1 MNLHKKTYSSPAI
14 EEIRLDNEIS
24 LQLASVGQ
32 SPTPP
37 GNPGAPGSQ
46 GAPRMETNESDPYQY
61 ENW

>member
-1 MNLHKKTYSSPAI
+1 MNLHKKTYSSPEI

-32 SPTPP
+32 SATPP
-37 GNPGAPGSQ
+37 GNPTSATQ
-46 GAPRMETNESDPYQY
+46 GAPRMKTNESDPYQY

>member
-1 MNLHKKTYSSPAI
+1 MNLHKKTYSSPEI

-32 SPTPP
+32 SATPP
-37 GNPGAPGSQ
+37 GNPASGSQ
-46 GAPRMETNESDPYQY
+46 GAPRMGTNESDPYQY

>member
-1 MNLHKKTYSSPAI
+1 MNLHKKTYSSPEI

-32 SPTPP
+32 SATPP
-37 GNPGAPGSQ
+37 GNPTSARQ
-46 GAPRMETNESDPYQY
+46 GAPRMKTNESDPYQY